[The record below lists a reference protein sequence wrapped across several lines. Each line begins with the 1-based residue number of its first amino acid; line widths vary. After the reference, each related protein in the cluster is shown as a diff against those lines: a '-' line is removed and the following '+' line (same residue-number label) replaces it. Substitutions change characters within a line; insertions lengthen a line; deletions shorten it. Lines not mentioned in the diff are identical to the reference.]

1 MSAIDAAIIKALVEH
16 IGGNPD
22 SIPEEAIDPNVLD
35 YSKLEPLLES
45 DACTW
50 EIDDKGVITPDDSN
64 PYLYLSVQIGDILL
78 IKKKGENEITKS
90 VCIKS
95 GLSDKEGTTETQ
107 YYNFQS
113 LTGSRTYTLR
123 STIAANGFTHQLL
136 ASTDYEPIDNVET
149 GFFRFKF
156 NNDSVLHYIQT
167 IFAGISD
174 RLIHIKND
182 PAFTT

>member
-1 MSAIDAAIIKALVEH
+1 MSIIRALSVETLKQRLYNPYYLFFFSLNMSTIDAAIIKALVEH

-22 SIPEEAIDPNVLD
+22 SIPEESLDPNVLD

-50 EIDDKGVITPDDSN
+50 EIDDKGTITPDGSN

-113 LTGSRTYTLR
+113 LTGS
-123 STIAANGFTHQLL
+123 SPWH
-136 ASTDYEPIDNVET
+136 
-149 GFFRFKF
+149 
-156 NNDSVLHYIQT
+156 H
-167 IFAGISD
+167 
-174 RLIHIKND
+174 
-182 PAFTT
+182 